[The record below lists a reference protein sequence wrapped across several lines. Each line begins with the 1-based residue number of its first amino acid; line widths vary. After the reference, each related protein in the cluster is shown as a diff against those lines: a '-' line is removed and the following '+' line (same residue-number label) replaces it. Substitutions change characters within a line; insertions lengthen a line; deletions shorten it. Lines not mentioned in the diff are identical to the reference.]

1 MNKHSQFVIVL
12 ESATFHMFIS
22 VINQL
27 DTQNVFFTIS
37 LLHTSTCKTKILCIK
52 LVNYWDK
59 YTEMHGQQIVKI
71 FIRCFIGSNN
81 SVVGPQISNGTI
93 AVMLLLFLFYCV
105 FVLFRL
111 RVFILFMFLFNFLLY
126 LFYYYV
132 YVFLL
137 LCMLCSVYSV
147 FIVPT
152 GTLRLP
158 WLRFFRAFSSVVRQM
173 PGYNLQRRG
182 TAHTLPKIIVL
193 FCVLFVSIVLFYV
206 FFCV

>member
-1 MNKHSQFVIVL
+1 
-12 ESATFHMFIS
+12 
-22 VINQL
+22 
-27 DTQNVFFTIS
+27 
-37 LLHTSTCKTKILCIK
+37 
-52 LVNYWDK
+52 
-59 YTEMHGQQIVKI
+59 MHGQQIVKI

-158 WLRFFRAFSSVVRQM
+158 
-173 PGYNLQRRG
+173 
-182 TAHTLPKIIVL
+182 
-193 FCVLFVSIVLFYV
+193 
-206 FFCV
+206 